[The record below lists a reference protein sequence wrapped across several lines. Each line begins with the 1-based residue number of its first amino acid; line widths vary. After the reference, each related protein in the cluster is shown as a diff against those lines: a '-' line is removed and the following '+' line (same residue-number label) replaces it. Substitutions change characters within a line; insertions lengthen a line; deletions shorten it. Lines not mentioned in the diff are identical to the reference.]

1 MTQSLFDDSKPLRRV
16 QFTVPGQ
23 PVAKGRARS
32 AAVMRGGKALMVNGR
47 PIIKHHTPEKT
58 VIFENLVK
66 MAATQAMAGQP
77 PFAGPV
83 ELWLDINLQIPASWS
98 KKRQQQAAAGL
109 VAATKKPDADN
120 VLKAVKDGMNGVVWV
135 DDAQT
140 VEYRISKR
148 YSTAPGVL
156 VSVEELPLQSA

>member
-16 QFTVPGQ
+16 QFAVPGQ

-77 PFAGPV
+77 
-83 ELWLDINLQIPASWS
+83 
-98 KKRQQQAAAGL
+98 
-109 VAATKKPDADN
+109 
-120 VLKAVKDGMNGVVWV
+120 
-135 DDAQT
+135 
-140 VEYRISKR
+140 

>member
-16 QFTVPGQ
+16 QFGVPGQ

-32 AAVMRGGKALMVNGR
+32 GAVMRDGKPLLVNGR

-66 MAATQAMAGQP
+66 MAATQAMAGLS

-83 ELWLDINLQIPASWS
+83 ELWLDIHLQIPASWS
-98 KKRQQQAAAGL
+98 KKRQQQAAAGV
-109 VAATKKPDADN
+109 VAATKKPDSSN
-120 VLKAVKDGMNGVVWV
+120 VQKAVEDGMNGVVYV
-135 DDAQT
+135 DDAQI
-140 VEYRISKR
+140 VEIRISKR